1 MTDGIKANIKTP
13 CDLRVF
19 RDNVRI
25 DKDYKIYIYI
35 YACVCVCVEKKDGIN
50 LNWQDCDILYYMD

>member
-13 CDLRVF
+13 CGLRVCQ
-19 RDNVRI
+19 DNVRI
-25 DKDYKIYIYI
+25 DKDYQFLFFFL
-35 YACVCVCVEKKDGIN
+35 EEGLIN